1 MERTLLWCAVSDK
14 KTSRSPLA
22 ELLSLG
28 ITLAIT
34 VGIPTGIGIALDA
47 AFNTGPLWLFVGLVV
62 GCIVAVT
69 TVRDL
74 VKKNR

>member
-1 MERTLLWCAVSDK
+1 M
-14 KTSRSPLA
+14 
-22 ELLSLG
+22 
-28 ITLAIT
+28 AIT